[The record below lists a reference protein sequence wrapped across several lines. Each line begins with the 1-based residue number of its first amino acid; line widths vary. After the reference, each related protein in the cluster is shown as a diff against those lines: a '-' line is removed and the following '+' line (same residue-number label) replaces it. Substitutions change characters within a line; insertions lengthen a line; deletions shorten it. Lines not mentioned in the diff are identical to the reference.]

1 MRETRKK
8 LPSNREREYQ
18 MRGRGR
24 ERAVKLTLPVGE
36 AGEFDPLCKLHS
48 RQRNTL
54 KKKFLKIS
62 TGIVVQTTGNTRA
75 QLKCKIHRGLKNQAH
90 QQIESLGWLFKGLR
104 ILEIWHFF
112 ILCIF

>member
-18 MRGRGR
+18 MR

-54 KKKFLKIS
+54 KKSFSKL
-62 TGIVVQTTGNTRA
+62 A
-75 QLKCKIHRGLKNQAH
+75 PAL
-90 QQIESLGWLFKGLR
+90 LFKL
-104 ILEIWHFF
+104 IETPEHS
-112 ILCIF
+112 

>member
-8 LPSNREREYQ
+8 LPSNRERGYQ
-18 MRGRGR
+18 MREGGR

-54 KKKFLKIS
+54 KKVS
-62 TGIVVQTTGNTRA
+62 QN
-75 QLKCKIHRGLKNQAH
+75 
-90 QQIESLGWLFKGLR
+90 
-104 ILEIWHFF
+104 
-112 ILCIF
+112 

>member
-54 KKKFLKIS
+54 KKSFSKL
-62 TGIVVQTTGNTRA
+62 A
-75 QLKCKIHRGLKNQAH
+75 PAL
-90 QQIESLGWLFKGLR
+90 LFKLM
-104 ILEIWHFF
+104 ETPEHS
-112 ILCIF
+112 